1 MAGFWT
7 GTVADVRK
15 SWVRPARLRG
25 LFAVPLMVAIV
36 LGIASVG
43 ATRVLAQSVPSAAA
57 GPPGTGLAWGNN
69 SDGELGDGT
78 TTDSSTP
85 VAVDLP
91 ADTTITAIAAGTAYG
106 LALTSAGTV
115 LAWGD
120 NSAGQLGDG
129 TTTDSSTPV
138 AVDLPAGTTITAV
151 AAGDRH
157 SLALTSTGTML
168 AWGENFIGQLG
179 DGTTTRRSTPVAVNL
194 PTGTTITAVAAGDRH
209 SLALTSTGTMLAWGE
224 NFIGQLGDGTTTR
237 RSTPVAVNLPTGTT
251 ITAVAAGDRHS
262 LALTS
267 TGTVLAWGDNSAGQL
282 GDGTLTDSSTPVAV
296 DLPAGTTITTVAAG
310 AYHSL
315 ALTSADTLLAWGYN
329 IFGQLGDGT
338 TTDKSTPVAVDLP
351 AGTTITTVS
360 GGARHTLAV
369 TSADTLLAWGHNNFG
384 QLGDGSTTDSN
395 TPVAVNLPTGTT
407 ITTVAAG
414 AFHTLAVTSTGT
426 MLAWGYNALGQV
438 GDGTTATRRRTPV
451 AVDLPAGTTITA
463 AAAGNR
469 HSLAIAPSTSTTTL
483 QASPPSPKPD
493 QPVTLTATV
502 TCTGSTPTGTV
513 TFHDDTTTLDTEPLS
528 GNPTTTATLTITR
541 LAPGTHHIQA
551 RYNGDSNCPASTSSP
566 TTVTVPKPTIPVTGT
581 SLPTIL
587 AAGFLLT
594 LTGAALTLA
603 THRRRPTH
611 EA

>member
-1 MAGFWT
+1 MESRT
-7 GTVADVRK
+7 GEAADVK
-15 SWVRPARLRG
+15 GSWVRPASLRG

-36 LGIASVG
+36 LGITSVG
-43 ATRVLAQSVPSAAA
+43 AARVLAQSVPSAAA

-85 VAVDLP
+85 IAVDLP

-138 AVDLPAGTTITAV
+138 AVDLPAGTTVTAV

-179 DGTTTRRSTPVAVNL
+179 DGTTTRRSTPVAVDL
-194 PTGTTITAVAAGDRH
+194 PTGTTITAMAAGDRH
-209 SLALTSTGTMLAWGE
+209 SLALTSA
-224 NFIGQLGDGTTTR
+224 
-237 RSTPVAVNLPTGTT
+237 
-251 ITAVAAGDRHS
+251 
-262 LALTS
+262 
-267 TGTVLAWGDNSAGQL
+267 GTVLAWGDNSAGQL
-282 GDGTLTDSSTPVAV
+282 GDGTTTDSSTPIAV
-296 DLPAGTTITTVAAG
+296 DLPTGTTITTVAAG

-315 ALTSADTLLAWGYN
+315 ALASADTLLAWGYN
-329 IFGQLGDGT
+329 IFGQLGDGS
-338 TTDKSTPVAVDLP
+338 TTDRSTPIAVNLP

-369 TSADTLLAWGHNNFG
+369 TSADTMLAWGHNNFG
-384 QLGDGSTTDSN
+384 QLGDGTTTDRS

-407 ITTVAAG
+407 ITTASAG
-414 AFHTLAVTSTGT
+414 AFHSLAVTSTGT

-451 AVDLPAGTTITA
+451 AVDLPTGTTITA

-483 QASPPSPKPD
+483 QVTPPNPEPD

-513 TFHDDTTTLDTEPLS
+513 TFLDNTKTLGTEPLS
-528 GNPTTTATLTITR
+528 ASPTAILRVTR
-541 LAPGTHHIQA
+541 LTPGTHSIHA
-551 RYNGDSNCPASTSSP
+551 RYNGDNNCPTSTSNP

-587 AAGFLLT
+587 TVGSLLT
-594 LTGAALTLA
+594 LTGAALILA
-603 THRRRPTH
+603 HRRRPAH
-611 EA
+611 GA

>member
-1 MAGFWT
+1 MKG
-7 GTVADVRK
+7 
-15 SWVRPARLRG
+15 SWVRPASLRG

-36 LGIASVG
+36 LGITSVG
-43 ATRVLAQSVPSAAA
+43 AARVLAQSVPSAAA

-85 VAVDLP
+85 IAVDLP

-129 TTTDSSTPV
+129 TTTDSSIPV
-138 AVDLPAGTTITAV
+138 TVDLPAGTTVTAV

-179 DGTTTRRSTPVAVNL
+179 DGTTTRRSTPVAVDL
-194 PTGTTITAVAAGDRH
+194 PTGITITAMAAGDRH
-209 SLALTSTGTMLAWGE
+209 SLALTSA
-224 NFIGQLGDGTTTR
+224 
-237 RSTPVAVNLPTGTT
+237 
-251 ITAVAAGDRHS
+251 
-262 LALTS
+262 
-267 TGTVLAWGDNSAGQL
+267 GTVLAWGDNSAGQL
-282 GDGTLTDSSTPVAV
+282 GDGTTTDSSTPIAV
-296 DLPAGTTITTVAAG
+296 DLPTGTTITTVAAG

-329 IFGQLGDGT
+329 IFGQLGDGS
-338 TTDKSTPVAVDLP
+338 TTDRSTPIAVNLP

-369 TSADTLLAWGHNNFG
+369 TSADTMLAWGHNNFG
-384 QLGDGSTTDSN
+384 QLGDGSTTDRS
-395 TPVAVNLPTGTT
+395 TPIAVNLPAGTT
-407 ITTVAAG
+407 ITTASAG
-414 AFHTLAVTSTGT
+414 AFHSLAVTSTGT

-451 AVDLPAGTTITA
+451 AVDLPTGTTITA

-483 QASPPSPKPD
+483 RVSPPNPEPD

-502 TCTGSTPTGTV
+502 TCTASTPTGTV
-513 TFHDDTTTLDTEPLS
+513 TFLDNTKTLGTEPLS
-528 GNPTTTATLTITR
+528 ASPTAILRVTR
-541 LAPGTHHIQA
+541 LTPGTHSIHA
-551 RYNGDSNCPASTSSP
+551 RYNGDNNCPISTSNP

-587 AAGFLLT
+587 TVGSLLT
-594 LTGAALTLA
+594 LTGAALILA
-603 THRRRPTH
+603 HRRRPAH
-611 EA
+611 GA

>member
-1 MAGFWT
+1 M
-7 GTVADVRK
+7 K
-15 SWVRPARLRG
+15 ESWVRPASLRG
-25 LFAVPLMVAIV
+25 LFALPLMVAIT
-36 LGIASVG
+36 LGMASVG
-43 ATRVLAQSVPSAAA
+43 AAHVLAQGVPSAAA

-78 TTDSSTP
+78 NNGSSTP
-85 VAVDLP
+85 IAVDLP
-91 ADTTITAIAAGTAYG
+91 AGTTITAIAAGTAYG

-138 AVDLPAGTTITAV
+138 TVDLPAGTTITAV

-179 DGTTTRRSTPVAVNL
+179 DGTTTRRSTPVAVDL
-194 PTGTTITAVAAGDRH
+194 PAGTTVTAVAAGDRH
-209 SLALTSTGTMLAWGE
+209 SLALTSA
-224 NFIGQLGDGTTTR
+224 D
-237 RSTPVAVNLPTGTT
+237 
-251 ITAVAAGDRHS
+251 
-262 LALTS
+262 
-267 TGTVLAWGDNSAGQL
+267 TVLAWGDNSAGQL
-282 GDGTLTDSSTPVAV
+282 GDGTTTDSSTPVTV
-296 DLPAGTTITTVAAG
+296 GLPAGTTITTVAAG

-315 ALTSADTLLAWGYN
+315 AVTSADTMLAWGYN

-338 TTDKSTPVAVDLP
+338 TTDRDTPVAVDLP

-369 TSADTLLAWGHNNFG
+369 TSADTMLAWGHNNFG
-384 QLGDGSTTDSN
+384 QLGDGTTTDRS

-407 ITTVAAG
+407 ITTASAG
-414 AFHTLAVTSTGT
+414 AFHSLAVTSTGT

-451 AVDLPAGTTITA
+451 AVDLPTGTTITA

-483 QASPPSPKPD
+483 QVTPPNPEPD

-513 TFHDDTTTLDTEPLS
+513 TFHDGTATLDTEPLS
-528 GNPTTTATLTITR
+528 GNPTAILRVTR
-541 LAPGTHHIQA
+541 LTPGTHSIHA
-551 RYNGDSNCPASTSSP
+551 RYNGDSNCPSSTSNP

-587 AAGFLLT
+587 TAGSLLT
-594 LTGAALTLA
+594 LTGAALILA
-603 THRRRPTH
+603 HRRRPAH
-611 EA
+611 GA

>member
-1 MAGFWT
+1 MESWT
-7 GTVADVRK
+7 GEAADVRR
-15 SWVRPARLRG
+15 SWVRPASLRG
-25 LFAVPLMVAIV
+25 LFAVPLMVALV
-36 LGIASVG
+36 LGITSVG
-43 ATRVLAQSVPSAAA
+43 AARVLAQSVPSAAA

-78 TTDSSTP
+78 TTGSSTP

-106 LALTSAGTV
+106 LALTSTGTV

-138 AVDLPAGTTITAV
+138 AVNLPADTTITAV

-194 PTGTTITAVAAGDRH
+194 PTGTTITAMAAGHRH
-209 SLALTSTGTMLAWGE
+209 
-224 NFIGQLGDGTTTR
+224 N
-237 RSTPVAVNLPTGTT
+237 
-251 ITAVAAGDRHS
+251 

-282 GDGTLTDSSTPVAV
+282 GDGTTTDSSTPIAV
-296 DLPAGTTITTVAAG
+296 DLPTGTTITTVATG

-315 ALTSADTLLAWGYN
+315 ALTSADTMLAWGYN

-338 TTDKSTPVAVDLP
+338 TTDRSTPIAVDLP
-351 AGTTITTVS
+351 TGTTITTVS
-360 GGARHTLAV
+360 GGDRHTLAV
-369 TSADTLLAWGHNNFG
+369 TSADTMLAWGHNNFG
-384 QLGDGSTTDSN
+384 QLGDGTTTDRS
-395 TPVAVNLPTGTT
+395 TPIAVNLPTGTT
-407 ITTVAAG
+407 ITTASAG
-414 AFHTLAVTSTGT
+414 AFHSLAVTSTGT
-426 MLAWGYNALGQV
+426 MLGWGYNALGQV

-451 AVDLPAGTTITA
+451 AVDLPADTTITA

-469 HSLAIAPSTSTTTL
+469 HSLAVVPSTSTTTL
-483 QASPPSPKPD
+483 QVSPPNPKPD
-493 QPVTLTATV
+493 QPLTLTATV

-513 TFHDDTTTLDTEPLS
+513 TFHDDTTTLDAKPLT
-528 GNPTTTATLTITR
+528 GNPTATATLTATH
-541 LAPGTHHIQA
+541 LTPGTHHIQA
-551 RYNGDSNCPASTSSP
+551 RYNGDNNCPASTSNP
-566 TTVTVPKPTIPVTGT
+566 TTVTIPKPTSPKPTSPKPTIPVTGAN
-581 SLPTIL
+581 LPTIL
-587 AAGFLLT
+587 TAGFLLT
-594 LTGAALTLA
+594 LTGTALTLA
-603 THRRRPTH
+603 TYRRRPTH
-611 EA
+611 RT

>member
-1 MAGFWT
+1 MESRT
-7 GTVADVRK
+7 GEAADVK
-15 SWVRPARLRG
+15 GSWVRPASLRG

-36 LGIASVG
+36 LGITSVG
-43 ATRVLAQSVPSAAA
+43 AARVLAQSVPSAAA

-85 VAVDLP
+85 IAVDLP

-129 TTTDSSTPV
+129 TTTDSSIPV
-138 AVDLPAGTTITAV
+138 TVDLPAGTTVTAV

-179 DGTTTRRSTPVAVNL
+179 DGTTTRRSTPVAVDL
-194 PTGTTITAVAAGDRH
+194 PTGITITAMAAGDRH
-209 SLALTSTGTMLAWGE
+209 SLALTSA
-224 NFIGQLGDGTTTR
+224 
-237 RSTPVAVNLPTGTT
+237 
-251 ITAVAAGDRHS
+251 
-262 LALTS
+262 
-267 TGTVLAWGDNSAGQL
+267 GTVLAWGDNSAGQL
-282 GDGTLTDSSTPVAV
+282 GDGTTTDSSTPIAV
-296 DLPAGTTITTVAAG
+296 DLPTGTTITTVAAG

-329 IFGQLGDGT
+329 IFGQLGDGS
-338 TTDKSTPVAVDLP
+338 TTDRSTPIAVNLP

-369 TSADTLLAWGHNNFG
+369 TSADTMLAWGHNNFG
-384 QLGDGSTTDSN
+384 QLGDGSTTDRS
-395 TPVAVNLPTGTT
+395 TPIAVNLPAGTT
-407 ITTVAAG
+407 ITTASAG
-414 AFHTLAVTSTGT
+414 AFHSLAVTSTGT

-451 AVDLPAGTTITA
+451 AVDLPTGTTITA

-483 QASPPSPKPD
+483 RVSPPNPEPD

-502 TCTGSTPTGTV
+502 TCTASTPTGTV
-513 TFHDDTTTLDTEPLS
+513 TFLDNTKTLGTEPLS
-528 GNPTTTATLTITR
+528 ASPTAILRVTR
-541 LAPGTHHIQA
+541 LTPGTHSIHA
-551 RYNGDSNCPASTSSP
+551 RYNGDNNCPISTSNP

-587 AAGFLLT
+587 TVGSLLT
-594 LTGAALTLA
+594 LTGAALILA
-603 THRRRPTH
+603 HRRRPAH
-611 EA
+611 GA

>member
-1 MAGFWT
+1 MKG
-7 GTVADVRK
+7 
-15 SWVRPARLRG
+15 SWVRPASLRG

-36 LGIASVG
+36 LGITSVG
-43 ATRVLAQSVPSAAA
+43 AARVLAQSVPSAAA

-85 VAVDLP
+85 IAVDLP

-138 AVDLPAGTTITAV
+138 AVDLPAGTTVTAV

-179 DGTTTRRSTPVAVNL
+179 DGTTTRRSTPVAVDL
-194 PTGTTITAVAAGDRH
+194 PTGTTITAMAAGDRH
-209 SLALTSTGTMLAWGE
+209 SLALTSA
-224 NFIGQLGDGTTTR
+224 
-237 RSTPVAVNLPTGTT
+237 
-251 ITAVAAGDRHS
+251 
-262 LALTS
+262 
-267 TGTVLAWGDNSAGQL
+267 GTVLAWGDNSAGQL
-282 GDGTLTDSSTPVAV
+282 GDGTTTDSSTPIAV
-296 DLPAGTTITTVAAG
+296 DLPTGTTITTVAAG

-315 ALTSADTLLAWGYN
+315 ALASADTLLAWGYN
-329 IFGQLGDGT
+329 IFGQLGDGS
-338 TTDKSTPVAVDLP
+338 TTDRSTPIAVNLP

-369 TSADTLLAWGHNNFG
+369 TSADTMLAWGHNNFG
-384 QLGDGSTTDSN
+384 QLGDGTTTDRS

-407 ITTVAAG
+407 ITTASAG
-414 AFHTLAVTSTGT
+414 AFHSLAVTSTGT

-451 AVDLPAGTTITA
+451 AVDLPTGTTITA

-483 QASPPSPKPD
+483 QVTPPNPEPD

-513 TFHDDTTTLDTEPLS
+513 TFLDNTKTLGTEPLS
-528 GNPTTTATLTITR
+528 ASPTAILRVTR
-541 LAPGTHHIQA
+541 LTPGTHSIHA
-551 RYNGDSNCPASTSSP
+551 RYNGDNNCPTSTSNP

-587 AAGFLLT
+587 TVGSLLT
-594 LTGAALTLA
+594 LTGAALILA
-603 THRRRPTH
+603 HRRRPAH
-611 EA
+611 GA

>member
-1 MAGFWT
+1 
-7 GTVADVRK
+7 
-15 SWVRPARLRG
+15 
-25 LFAVPLMVAIV
+25 MVAIV

>member
-1 MAGFWT
+1 MKG
-7 GTVADVRK
+7 
-15 SWVRPARLRG
+15 SWVRPASLRG
-25 LFAVPLMVAIV
+25 LFAVPLMVAIT

-43 ATRVLAQSVPSAAA
+43 AARVLAQGVPSAAA

-78 TTDSSTP
+78 NNGSSTP
-85 VAVDLP
+85 IAVDLP

-138 AVDLPAGTTITAV
+138 TVDLPAGTTVTAV

-179 DGTTTRRSTPVAVNL
+179 DGTTTRRSPPVAVDL
-194 PTGTTITAVAAGDRH
+194 PTGTTVTAVAAGDRH
-209 SLALTSTGTMLAWGE
+209 SLALTSA
-224 NFIGQLGDGTTTR
+224 
-237 RSTPVAVNLPTGTT
+237 
-251 ITAVAAGDRHS
+251 
-262 LALTS
+262 
-267 TGTVLAWGDNSAGQL
+267 GTVLAWGDNSAGQL
-282 GDGTLTDSSTPVAV
+282 GDGTTTDSSTPIAV
-296 DLPAGTTITTVAAG
+296 DLPTGTTITTVAAG

-329 IFGQLGDGT
+329 IFGQLGDGS
-338 TTDKSTPVAVDLP
+338 TTDRSTPIAVNLP

-360 GGARHTLAV
+360 GGARHTVAV
-369 TSADTLLAWGHNNFG
+369 TSADTMLAWGHNNFG
-384 QLGDGSTTDSN
+384 QLGDGTTTDRS
-395 TPVAVNLPTGTT
+395 TPVAVDLPADTT
-407 ITTVAAG
+407 ITTASAG
-414 AFHTLAVTSTGT
+414 AFHSLAVTSTGT

-451 AVDLPAGTTITA
+451 AVDLPTGTTITA

-483 QASPPSPKPD
+483 RVSPPNPEPD

-502 TCTGSTPTGTV
+502 TCTASTPTGTV
-513 TFHDDTTTLDTEPLS
+513 TFLDNTKTLGTEPLS
-528 GNPTTTATLTITR
+528 ASPTAILRVTR
-541 LAPGTHHIQA
+541 LTPGTHSIHA
-551 RYNGDSNCPASTSSP
+551 RYNGDNNCPTSTSNP

-587 AAGFLLT
+587 TVGSLLT
-594 LTGAALTLA
+594 LTGAALILA
-603 THRRRPTH
+603 HRRRPAH
-611 EA
+611 GA

>member
-1 MAGFWT
+1 M
-7 GTVADVRK
+7 RK